1 MPDKPLRVIHIMSEF
16 GGGISSFILDKA
28 EALANQDVQIDV
40 LTFDTP
46 SARLEQAIAATGGQ
60 IYKVPNPV
68 KESLMQSVKQTN
80 AIFNQLPK
88 NTLVHCNYGMD
99 LALIFY
105 LVAKKNRLKF
115 AIHAHTAEPD
125 NTNDLRRHLNRW
137 MADYKLSC
145 GLRATEN
152 IFGRQALEK
161 NDVVHIPNS
170 INLKNFFGKNRAA
183 SLKSEAYGQENQHKF
198 IISQIARFH
207 EVKNHAFSLEVIEEL
222 AKTEL
227 DFLWL
232 FFGQG
237 KLEDEIKQAVAERKL
252 EGYVK
257 FMGRRNDISEL
268 YQTMDLMVL
277 PSHFEGLS
285 TVAIESQASGKKIL
299 LSDIQTRETDL
310 DLGLTEFLPIENG
323 AQDVEAWVQVIL
335 ANQQPANVSPEL
347 IQEKFEQKKFTSATS
362 AALYVEFLKGNIS
375 SYRI

>member
-28 EALANQDVQIDV
+28 EALGKQEVHMDI

-46 SARLEQAIAATGGQ
+46 SERLEQAIAATGGK

-68 KESLMQSVKQTN
+68 KDSLIASLNQTN
-80 AIFNQLPK
+80 KLFKQLPK
-88 NTLVHCNYGMD
+88 HTLVHCHYGMD

-105 LVAKKNRLKF
+105 LLAKKNRLKF

-125 NTNDLRRHLNRW
+125 NTTNARRLINRW

-145 GLRATEN
+145 GSGATEN
-152 IFGRQALEK
+152 IFGAPALET

-170 INLKNFFGKNRAA
+170 INIQNFLSPNRTA
-183 SLKSEAYGQENQHKF
+183 SRKLETYGIENENKL

-207 EVKNHAFSLEVIEEL
+207 EVKNHHFSLQIIEEL

-227 DFLWL
+227 DFLWV

-237 KLEDEIKQAVAERKL
+237 KLEAEIKQTVVDKNL
-252 EGYVK
+252 EDYVK

-268 YQTMDLMVL
+268 YQTMDLIVL

-285 TVAIESQASGKKIL
+285 TVAIEAQASGKKIL

-310 DLGLTEFLPIENG
+310 ELELVEFLPIDAG
-323 AQDVEAWVQVIL
+323 KQDASLWAQAIIDNQDLPTVADEAIL
-335 ANQQPANVSPEL
+335 
-347 IQEKFEQKKFTSATS
+347 EKFEQKKFTSATS
-362 AALYVEFLKGNIS
+362 AALYVDFLKGNIKA
-375 SYRI
+375 YRI